1 MKNEKQDRRS
11 RRTRSLITN
20 AMMELLGEQ
29 RYETITVQDI
39 LDRAE
44 IGRSTFY
51 VHYFDKEDVL
61 ASIAEGQLE
70 MMVQQL
76 ATGNAGQDIVP
87 SLGLFQ
93 HVGARYPYFQSV
105 MRGHSGE
112 VLWQTVREPLR
123 KTVEQALMGAQSEKR
138 TLAVPV
144 AVMAQYLTG
153 TLLNLLKWWLE
164 AEMPYTPEQ
173 MDEMFRRLAMPGL
186 WAALEQE
193 AR

>member
-1 MKNEKQDRRS
+1 MKNNKQDRRS
-11 RRTRSLITN
+11 RRTRNLITN

-29 RYETITVQDI
+29 RYETITVQDL
-39 LDRAE
+39 LDRAG

-61 ASIAEGQLE
+61 TSIAEGQLD

-76 ATGNAGQDIVP
+76 ATGDAGQDIVP

-112 VLWQTVREPLR
+112 VLWQAVQEPLR
-123 KTVEQALMGAQSEKR
+123 KTIEQALADAQPQKR
-138 TLAVPV
+138 SLAVPLP
-144 AVMAQYLTG
+144 VMAQYLTG
-153 TLLNLLKWWLE
+153 VLLNLLKWWLE

-173 MDEMFRRLAMPGL
+173 MDSMFRRLAMPGM